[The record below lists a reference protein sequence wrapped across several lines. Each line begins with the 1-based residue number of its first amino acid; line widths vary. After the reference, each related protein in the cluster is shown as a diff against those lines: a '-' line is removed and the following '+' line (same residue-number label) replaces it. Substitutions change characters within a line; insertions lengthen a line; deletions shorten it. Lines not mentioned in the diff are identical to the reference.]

1 MQPEALMLSP
11 KDNVATSLRET
22 EAGSEVQVRLGK
34 EVRTV
39 TALERIPFGFKMA
52 VAKIPR
58 GTKVVKYGEPIGVA
72 SLDIEVGQLVHVHNI
87 EGARGRGDLERGEPK

>member
-39 TALERIPFGFKMA
+39 RALERIPFGFKMA

-87 EGARGRGDLERGEPK
+87 EGARGRGDLERGESK